1 MKTSLKISRAMAM
14 GAMLLGMAAVAQAD
28 VYGVRGPRGAAV
40 VGEDRAAAV
49 TRRGVAVSGP
59 NGTAVARRPVAP
71 APVVVAPRPVAVAPR
86 PVVVAPAPV
95 VVAPRPVVVAPAP
108 VVVAA
113 PLPAGY
119 VRVVPA
125 GYRTVVYRGYNCR
138 YVGGV
143 YYRPVMYQGS
153 AAYVVVR

>member
-1 MKTSLKISRAMAM
+1 MKTSLKISRAIAM
-14 GAMLLGMAAVAQAD
+14 GAMLLGTAAVAQAD

-49 TRRGVAVSGP
+49 TRRGVAASGP

-71 APVVVAPRPVAVAPR
+71 APVVVAPR

-153 AAYVVVR
+153 AVYVVVR

>member
-14 GAMLLGMAAVAQAD
+14 GAMLLGTAAVAQAD

-59 NGTAVARRPVAP
+59 NGTAVARRPVA
-71 APVVVAPRPVAVAPR
+71 VAPR

-95 VVAPRPVVVAPAP
+95 VVAPRPVVVA
-108 VVVAA
+108 A

-125 GYRTVVYRGYNCR
+125 GYRTVAYRGYNCR

-153 AAYVVVR
+153 AVYVVVR

>member
-59 NGTAVARRPVAP
+59 NGTAVARRPVA
-71 APVVVAPRPVAVAPR
+71 VAPR

-113 PLPAGY
+113 PLPVGY

>member
-14 GAMLLGMAAVAQAD
+14 GAMLLGTAAVAQAD

-59 NGTAVARRPVAP
+59 NGTAVAR
-71 APVVVAPRPVAVAPR
+71 RPVAVAPR

-125 GYRTVVYRGYNCR
+125 GYRTVAYRGYNCR

-153 AAYVVVR
+153 AVYGVVR

>member
-1 MKTSLKISRAMAM
+1 
-14 GAMLLGMAAVAQAD
+14 MLHSSPALLAVLVLLSAAPLAEARSA
-28 VYGVRGPRGAAV
+28 YGVAGPRGAAV

-59 NGTAVARRPVAP
+59 NGTAVARRPVA
-71 APVVVAPRPVAVAPR
+71 VAPRPVAVAPR

-108 VVVAA
+108 VVVA

-119 VRVVPA
+119 IRVVPA
-125 GYRTVVYRGYNCR
+125 GYRTVVYRGYSCR
-138 YVGGV
+138 FVGGV

-153 AAYVVVR
+153 TVYVVVH

>member
-14 GAMLLGMAAVAQAD
+14 GAMLLGTAAVAQAD

-59 NGTAVARRPVAP
+59 NGTAVAR
-71 APVVVAPRPVAVAPR
+71 RPVAVAPR

-125 GYRTVVYRGYNCR
+125 GYRTVAYRGYNCR

-153 AAYVVVR
+153 AVYVGVR

>member
-14 GAMLLGMAAVAQAD
+14 GAMLLGTAAVAQAD

-71 APVVVAPRPVAVAPR
+71 APVVVAPRPV
-86 PVVVAPAPV
+86 VAPAPV

-138 YVGGV
+138 YVGCV

-153 AAYVVVR
+153 AVYVVVR

>member
-14 GAMLLGMAAVAQAD
+14 GAMLLGTAAVAQAD

-59 NGTAVARRPVAP
+59 NGTAVAR
-71 APVVVAPRPVAVAPR
+71 RPVAVAPR

-125 GYRTVVYRGYNCR
+125 GYRTVAYRGYNCR

-153 AAYVVVR
+153 AVSVVVR

>member
-14 GAMLLGMAAVAQAD
+14 GAMLLGTAAVAQAD

-71 APVVVAPRPVAVAPR
+71 APVVVAPR
-86 PVVVAPAPV
+86 PV

-153 AAYVVVR
+153 AVYVVVR

>member
-14 GAMLLGMAAVAQAD
+14 GAMLSGMAAVAQAD

-59 NGTAVARRPVAP
+59 NGTAVARRPVA
-71 APVVVAPRPVAVAPR
+71 VAPR
-86 PVVVAPAPV
+86 
-95 VVAPRPVVVAPAP
+95 P

-125 GYRTVVYRGYNCR
+125 GYRTVAYRGYSCR

-153 AAYVVVR
+153 AVYVVVR

>member
-1 MKTSLKISRAMAM
+1 MTSLSPCSSA
-14 GAMLLGMAAVAQAD
+14 LFAALVFLSAAPLAEARSA
-28 VYGVRGPRGAAV
+28 YGVAGPRGAAV

-59 NGTAVARRPVAP
+59 NGTAVARPPVAVAP
-71 APVVVAPRPVAVAPR
+71 SPVVVAPSPVVVAPRPVAV
-86 PVVVAPAPV
+86 
-95 VVAPRPVVVAPAP
+95 
-108 VVVAA
+108 A

-125 GYRTVVYRGYNCR
+125 GYRTVVYRGYTCR
-138 YVGGV
+138 FVGGV

-153 AAYVVVR
+153 TVYVVVR

>member
-71 APVVVAPRPVAVAPR
+71 APVVVAPRPV
-86 PVVVAPAPV
+86 VAPAPV

-108 VVVAA
+108 VVAA

-125 GYRTVVYRGYNCR
+125 GYRSVVYRGYNCR

-153 AAYVVVR
+153 AVYVVVR

>member
-14 GAMLLGMAAVAQAD
+14 GAMLLGTAAVAQAD

-71 APVVVAPRPVAVAPR
+71 APVVVAPRPV
-86 PVVVAPAPV
+86 VVAPAPV

-138 YVGGV
+138 DVGGV
-143 YYRPVMYQGS
+143 YYRPVMYQG
-153 AAYVVVR
+153 AAVYVVVR

>member
-14 GAMLLGMAAVAQAD
+14 GAMLLGTAAVAQAD

-71 APVVVAPRPVAVAPR
+71 APVVVAPRP
-86 PVVVAPAPV
+86 VVAPAPV

-153 AAYVVVR
+153 AVYVVVR

>member
-59 NGTAVARRPVAP
+59 NGTAVARRPVA
-71 APVVVAPRPVAVAPR
+71 VAPRPVVVAPR

-113 PLPAGY
+113 PLPVGY

-153 AAYVVVR
+153 AVYVVVR

>member
-71 APVVVAPRPVAVAPR
+71 APVVVAPRPV
-86 PVVVAPAPV
+86 VAPAPV

-108 VVVAA
+108 VVAA

-153 AAYVVVR
+153 AVYVVVR

>member
-71 APVVVAPRPVAVAPR
+71 APVVVAPRPV
-86 PVVVAPAPV
+86 VVAPAPV

-108 VVVAA
+108 VVAA

-153 AAYVVVR
+153 TVYVVVH

>member
-59 NGTAVARRPVAP
+59 NGTAVARRPVA
-71 APVVVAPRPVAVAPR
+71 VAPR
-86 PVVVAPAPV
+86 PV

-108 VVVAA
+108 VVVAPAPVVVAA
-113 PLPAGY
+113 PLPVGY

>member
-14 GAMLLGMAAVAQAD
+14 GAMLLGTAAVAQAD

-71 APVVVAPRPVAVAPR
+71 APVVVAPR

-153 AAYVVVR
+153 AVYVVVR

>member
-59 NGTAVARRPVAP
+59 NGTAVAR
-71 APVVVAPRPVAVAPR
+71 RPVAVAPR

-153 AAYVVVR
+153 AVYVVVR

>member
-14 GAMLLGMAAVAQAD
+14 GAMLLGTAAVAQAD

-59 NGTAVARRPVAP
+59 NGTAVAR
-71 APVVVAPRPVAVAPR
+71 RPVAVAPR

-125 GYRTVVYRGYNCR
+125 GYRTVAYRGYNCR

-143 YYRPVMYQGS
+143 YYRPVTYQGS
-153 AAYVVVR
+153 AVYVVVR

>member
-1 MKTSLKISRAMAM
+1 MKTSLKVSRAMAM
-14 GAMLLGMAAVAQAD
+14 GAMLLGMAAEAQAD

-71 APVVVAPRPVAVAPR
+71 APVVVAPR

>member
-14 GAMLLGMAAVAQAD
+14 GAMLLGTAAVAQAD

-71 APVVVAPRPVAVAPR
+71 APVVVAPRPV
-86 PVVVAPAPV
+86 
-95 VVAPRPVVVAPAP
+95 VAPAP

-125 GYRTVVYRGYNCR
+125 GYRTVVYRGYSCR

-153 AAYVVVR
+153 AVYVVVR

>member
-14 GAMLLGMAAVAQAD
+14 GAMLLGTAAVAQAD

-59 NGTAVARRPVAP
+59 NGTAVAR
-71 APVVVAPRPVAVAPR
+71 RPVAVAPR

-125 GYRTVVYRGYNCR
+125 GYRTVAYRGYNCR

-153 AAYVVVR
+153 AVYVVVR

>member
-14 GAMLLGMAAVAQAD
+14 GAMLLGTAAVAQAA

-71 APVVVAPRPVAVAPR
+71 APVVVAPR
-86 PVVVAPAPV
+86 PV

-153 AAYVVVR
+153 AVYVVVR

>member
-14 GAMLLGMAAVAQAD
+14 GAMLLGTAAVAQAD

-59 NGTAVARRPVAP
+59 NGTAVARRPVA
-71 APVVVAPRPVAVAPR
+71 
-86 PVVVAPAPV
+86 
-95 VVAPRPVVVAPAP
+95 VAPRPVVVAPAP

-125 GYRTVVYRGYNCR
+125 GYRTVAYRGYNCR

-153 AAYVVVR
+153 AVYVVVR

>member
-1 MKTSLKISRAMAM
+1 MAM
-14 GAMLLGMAAVAQAD
+14 GAMLLGTAAVAQAD

-71 APVVVAPRPVAVAPR
+71 APVVVAPR
-86 PVVVAPAPV
+86 PV

-153 AAYVVVR
+153 AVYVVVR

>member
-59 NGTAVARRPVAP
+59 NGTAVARRPVA
-71 APVVVAPRPVAVAPR
+71 VAPR

-113 PLPAGY
+113 PLPVGY

-153 AAYVVVR
+153 AVYVVVR

>member
-14 GAMLLGMAAVAQAD
+14 GAMLLGTAAVAQAD

-71 APVVVAPRPVAVAPR
+71 APVVVAPRP
-86 PVVVAPAPV
+86 VVAPAPV

-143 YYRPVMYQGS
+143 YYRPVMYKGS
-153 AAYVVVR
+153 AVYVVVR

>member
-14 GAMLLGMAAVAQAD
+14 GAMLLGTAAVAQAD

-71 APVVVAPRPVAVAPR
+71 APVVVAPRPV
-86 PVVVAPAPV
+86 VAPAPV

-125 GYRTVVYRGYNCR
+125 GYRTVMYRGYNCR

-153 AAYVVVR
+153 AVYVVVR

>member
-1 MKTSLKISRAMAM
+1 
-14 GAMLLGMAAVAQAD
+14 
-28 VYGVRGPRGAAV
+28 
-40 VGEDRAAAV
+40 
-49 TRRGVAVSGP
+49 
-59 NGTAVARRPVAP
+59 
-71 APVVVAPRPVAVAPR
+71 
-86 PVVVAPAPV
+86 
-95 VVAPRPVVVAPAP
+95 VVAPAP

-153 AAYVVVR
+153 AVYVVVR

>member
-14 GAMLLGMAAVAQAD
+14 GAMLLGTAAVAQAD

-59 NGTAVARRPVAP
+59 NGTAVARRPVA
-71 APVVVAPRPVAVAPR
+71 VAPR

-119 VRVVPA
+119 GRVVPA
-125 GYRTVVYRGYNCR
+125 GSRTVAYRGYNCR

-153 AAYVVVR
+153 AVYVVVR